1 MNMKMAYQQCEE
13 SGCRRQGEFMV
24 RDKNDYFIVVC
35 KECSDKKKKP
45 VKGGQGKLL

>member
-13 SGCRRQGEFMV
+13 SGCQRQGECMV

-35 KECSDKKKKP
+35 KVCADRRKQP